1 MKSIRRLSG
10 IGLAAA
16 VVVLGGCASAPT
28 TKASSHSKDC
38 INTNQINSITAL
50 DDQHLFVRVSASQH
64 QLFTVDPPCN
74 GLRLA
79 RAIRIADA
87 ATRVCSGGTTLIAFS
102 NPAVGDVRCRV
113 RWLDPVADKAEA
125 LELIEERA
133 SREE

>member
-1 MKSIRRLSG
+1 MKTIRRLSTLS
-10 IGLAAA
+10 LAVS
-16 VVVLGGCASAPT
+16 VVALGGCASAPT
-28 TKASSHSKDC
+28 TKASSQRKDC

-64 QLFTVDPPCN
+64 QLFTVEPPCN

-102 NPAVGDVRCRV
+102 NPTVGEARCRV

>member
-1 MKSIRRLSG
+1 MKTIRRLSTLS
-10 IGLAAA
+10 LAVS
-16 VVVLGGCASAPT
+16 VVALGGCASAPT
-28 TKASSHSKDC
+28 TKASSQGKDC
-38 INTNQINSITAL
+38 INTNQINSIRAL

-64 QLFTVDPPCN
+64 QLFTVDQPCN

-79 RAIRIADA
+79 RTVMIADA

-113 RWLDPVADKAEA
+113 RWIDPVADRAEA

>member
-1 MKSIRRLSG
+1 MKTIRCLST
-10 IGLAAA
+10 ISLAVA

-64 QLFTVDPPCN
+64 QLFTVDQPCP

-79 RAIRIADA
+79 RTVMIADA
-87 ATRVCSGGTTLIAFS
+87 ARRVCSDGTTLIAFDY
-102 NPAVGDVRCRV
+102 PAVGAVRCRIRQIEHV
-113 RWLDPVADKAEA
+113 PDRATA